1 MRKATPTEKEQ
12 YALNTQPTP
21 LYPLYGFVTV
31 SGVECPVEY
40 PNETDG
46 PRFEV
51 MSPDAM
57 HFTDGGDVFHTLLA
71 EDAQDLRERLSYFS
85 LAACGGC

>member
-1 MRKATPTEKEQ
+1 MRKATATEKEL
-12 YALNTQPTP
+12 YESTTQPTP

-40 PNETDG
+40 PNESDG

-51 MSPDAM
+51 MSPDGM
-57 HFTDGGDVFHTLLA
+57 HFTDGGDVLHTILA
-71 EDAQDLRERLSYFS
+71 ADAQDLRERVSHFR
-85 LAACGGC
+85 LAPCGGC